1 MGLSGMILGLVL
13 LGVVLWWLLDRHE
26 NRRAAAGEQRRSG
39 LRLAFAAAALLTMLF
54 AGGCSLLFGINA
66 DGQYVTPET
75 VLILVAGHAKGP
87 RARCL
92 EARPEQLE
100 RAMPPMIL

>member
-1 MGLSGMILGLVL
+1 MSLWGMILGLVL

-75 VLILVAGHAKGP
+75 VLIFGGPPFLIGLLIWWLAMRKG
-87 RARCL
+87 RAPD
-92 EARPEQLE
+92 A
-100 RAMPPMIL
+100 